1 MYATESVKTLKTYQP
16 PEIMTGK
23 KASKTTPATCTAEG
37 SKEYTCSVC
46 GQTKSEAIE
55 KIAHNIVTVVDSQPT
70 CGAAGKQ
77 HQECSVC
84 HGERTD
90 LEDLPATGNHDWK
103 ESKTTL
109 ATCTAEGSKE
119 CTCSVCGQTKSE
131 AIKKLAHN
139 MVTVVDSQPTCGQV
153 GKQHKECSLCHGE
166 ITALGD
172 LPATGKHTWGDYV
185 RKADPTAATEGLEER
200 TCSVCG
206 SKETRA
212 IAKLTPFVK
221 VSSTSF
227 PMKKSQSVKLPVTLE
242 KGDSIKSAVSSNKK
256 KLTVSVKGNV
266 VTLKA
271 AKKATKGTVKVT
283 ITTTCGATQTVT
295 VKLQGSTVQAKK
307 ITGISKKLTL
317 KVKKKA
323 TLKPVVTPISYQNK
337 ITYKS
342 SKTKVATVS
351 KKGVI
356 TAKKAGKTTITV
368 TCGKVKVKCT
378 VTVKK

>member
-1 MYATESVKTLKTYQP
+1 MQIWEVTE
-16 PEIMTGK
+16 K
-23 KASKTTPATCTAEG
+23 KDATCTAEG
-37 SKEYTCSVC
+37 SIHYTC
-46 GQTKSEAIE
+46 TKCNETKTDIIE
-55 KIAHNIVTVVDSQPT
+55 KLAHNIVTVVDSQPT

-77 HQECSVC
+77 HQECSV
-84 HGERTD
+84 
-90 LEDLPATGNHDWK
+90 
-103 ESKTTL
+103 
-109 ATCTAEGSKE
+109 
-119 CTCSVCGQTKSE
+119 
-131 AIKKLAHN
+131 
-139 MVTVVDSQPTCGQV
+139 
-153 GKQHKECSLCHGE
+153 CHGE

>member
-1 MYATESVKTLKTYQP
+1 
-16 PEIMTGK
+16 
-23 KASKTTPATCTAEG
+23 
-37 SKEYTCSVC
+37 
-46 GQTKSEAIE
+46 
-55 KIAHNIVTVVDSQPT
+55 
-70 CGAAGKQ
+70 
-77 HQECSVC
+77 
-84 HGERTD
+84 
-90 LEDLPATGNHDWK
+90 
-103 ESKTTL
+103 
-109 ATCTAEGSKE
+109 
-119 CTCSVCGQTKSE
+119 
-131 AIKKLAHN
+131 

-172 LPATGKHTWGDYV
+172 LPATGKHTWSDYV
-185 RKADPTAATEGLEER
+185 RKSDPTAAAEGSEER

-212 IAKLTPFVK
+212 VAKLTPFVK
-221 VSSTSF
+221 VSATSF

-242 KGDSIKSAVSSNKK
+242 KGDSIKNVVSGNKK
-256 KLTVSVKGNV
+256 KLTASVNGNV
-266 VTLKA
+266 ITLKA
-271 AKKATKGTVKVT
+271 KAAKGNVKVT

-295 VKLQGSTVQAKK
+295 VKLQKGTVQATK

-317 KVKKKA
+317 KVKKKV

-337 ITYKS
+337 VTYKS
-342 SKTKVATVS
+342 SKTKIATVS

-356 TAKKAGKTTITV
+356 KAKKAGKTTITV